1 MNFKTQTI
9 LITGGAQGI
18 GFALSQKF
26 STMGAN
32 VVIADKRK
40 DTPYTAEKF
49 GGFGYVCD
57 VTQEEE
63 LNSFITF
70 AENKFGVVDCFIS
83 NAGTIFVDPDH
94 VASASNKTWELS
106 WNLHVMAHVY
116 AARRLLPG
124 MLDRKYGYLVN
135 TASAAGLLYQIGDAP
150 YSASKAAAISFSE
163 GIAISHGDDGI
174 RSSVICPQY
183 VASNLLGFSNPSDA
197 EAIEGLLSPEIV
209 ANKVYEAMCREEFL
223 ILPHSKIQKYLTK
236 KVSDYDRWID
246 GMRKLKKKSIAERG
260 SAKPLDILHLV

>member
-1 MNFKTQTI
+1 MGFKNQTV

-18 GFALSQKF
+18 GFSLSKKF
-26 STMGAN
+26 SRMGAN
-32 VVIADKRK
+32 VVIADNNK
-40 DTPYTAEKF
+40 DTPKIAKNF
-49 GGFGYVCD
+49 DGLGYVCD
-57 VTQEEE
+57 VTQEKE

-70 AENKFGVVDCFIS
+70 AEEKLGSVHCFIS

-94 VASASNKTWELS
+94 VASAPNKTWELS
-106 WNLHVMAHVY
+106 WKLHVMPHVY

-163 GIAISHGDDGI
+163 GIAISHGDEGI

-183 VASNLLGFSNPSDA
+183 VASNLLGFSDPADA
-197 EAIEGLLSPEIV
+197 KSIEGLLSPEVV
-209 ANKVYEAMCREEFL
+209 ADKVYEAMCRGEFL
-223 ILPHSKIQKYLTK
+223 ILPHPEVQKYLTN
-236 KVSDYDRWID
+236 KVSDYDRWIE
-246 GMRKLKKKSIAERG
+246 GMRKLKKKSIAKRG
-260 SAKPLDILHLV
+260 SAKPLDIIHLV

>member
-1 MNFKTQTI
+1 MKFENQTI

-18 GFALSQKF
+18 GFALSKKF
-26 STMGAN
+26 SVMGAN
-32 VVIADKRK
+32 VVIADIHK
-40 DTPYTAEKF
+40 DTPNIAKNF
-49 GGFGYVCD
+49 GGFGYICD
-57 VTQEEE
+57 VTREEE
-63 LNSFITF
+63 LNNFITF
-70 AENKFGVVDCFIS
+70 AEDRLGGVHCFIS

-106 WNLHVMAHVY
+106 WKLHVMSHVY

-183 VASNLLGFSNPSDA
+183 VASNLLEFSDPKDA
-197 EAIEGLLSPEIV
+197 EKIEGLLSPEIV
-209 ANKVYEAMCREEFL
+209 AEKVYEAMCREEFL
-223 ILPHSKIQKYLTK
+223 ILPHSKVQKYLTN

-246 GMRKLKKKSIAERG
+246 GMQKLKKKSITKRG

>member
-1 MNFKTQTI
+1 MNFKNQSV

-18 GFALSQKF
+18 GFSLSKKF
-26 STMGAN
+26 SAIGAN
-32 VVIADKRK
+32 VIIADKHK
-40 DTPYTAEKF
+40 ETPNIAKQF
-49 GGFGYVCD
+49 GGFGYICD
-57 VTQEEE
+57 VTKEKE

-70 AENKFGVVDCFIS
+70 GEEKLGEVNCFIS

-94 VASASNKTWELS
+94 VASASNKAWDLS
-106 WNLHVMAHVY
+106 WQLHVMPHVY
-116 AARRLLPG
+116 ATRRLLPG

-163 GIAISHGDDGI
+163 GIAISHGDEGI

-183 VASNLLGFSNPSDA
+183 VASNLLGFSDPEDA
-197 EAIEGLLSPEIV
+197 GKLEGLLSPDVV
-209 ANKVYEAMCREEFL
+209 AEKVFESMCREEFL
-223 ILPHSKIQKYLTK
+223 ILPHPKVQKYLIN

-246 GMRKLKKKSIAERG
+246 SMRKLKRKSISQRG

>member
-1 MNFKTQTI
+1 MNFKNQTI

-18 GFALSQKF
+18 GLSLSKKF
-26 STMGAN
+26 SSMGAN
-32 VVIADKRK
+32 VVIADKHK
-40 DTPYTAEKF
+40 ETTDIAQHF

-57 VTQEEE
+57 VTQEEQI
-63 LNSFITF
+63 NSFITF
-70 AENKFGVVDCFIS
+70 AEQTLGAVHCFIS

-106 WNLHVMAHVY
+106 WKLHVMSHVY
-116 AARRLLPG
+116 ATRRLLPG
-124 MLDRKYGYLVN
+124 MLGRKYGYLVN

-163 GIAISHGDDGI
+163 GIAISHGDEGI

-183 VASNLLGFSNPSDA
+183 VASNLLGFSNPEDA
-197 EAIEGLLSPEIV
+197 KSLEGLLSPEVV
-209 ANKVYEAMCREEFL
+209 AEKVFEAMCREEFL
-223 ILPHSKIQKYLTK
+223 ILPHPRVQKYLSK
-236 KVSDYDRWID
+236 KVADYDRWID
-246 GMRKLKKKSIAERG
+246 GMRKLKKKSIDKRG

>member
-1 MNFKTQTI
+1 MNFKNQNI

-18 GFALSQKF
+18 GLSLSKKF
-26 STMGAN
+26 SNIGAN
-32 VVIADKRK
+32 VVIADKHK
-40 DTPYTAEKF
+40 DTADIAQDF
-49 GGFGYVCD
+49 GGFGYICD
-57 VTQEEE
+57 VTQEEQI
-63 LNSFITF
+63 NSFITF
-70 AENKFGVVDCFIS
+70 SEQTLGSVNCFIS

-106 WNLHVMAHVY
+106 WKLHVMPHVY
-116 AARRLLPG
+116 ATRRLLPG

-163 GIAISHGDDGI
+163 GIAISHGDEGI

-183 VASNLLGFSNPSDA
+183 VASNLLGFSDPEDA
-197 EAIEGLLSPEIV
+197 KNLEGLLSPEVV
-209 ANKVYEAMCREEFL
+209 AEKVFEAMCREEFL
-223 ILPHSKIQKYLTK
+223 ILPHPKVQKYLCK
-236 KVSDYDRWID
+236 KVLDYDRWID
-246 GMRKLKKKSIAERG
+246 GMRKLKKKSIDKRG